1 MTLYEISLVQHNETG
16 LMEIISSGGNLALS
30 QIELAMVYLIL
41 RKSLGIRGR
50 VRLWRMKKKLLSN
63 ISSTITD

>member
-1 MTLYEISLVQHNETG
+1 MTLYEISVVQHNDTG
-16 LMEIISSGGNLALS
+16 LMEIRSSGGNLALS

-50 VRLWRMKKKLLSN
+50 FRLWRMKRQLLSN
-63 ISSTITD
+63 ISSTIAD